1 MTVWILTI
9 ILIGTDMEWQEGKPH
24 PTLDL
29 CKKDGFRVV
38 RDYQL
43 GGIRAKFECEERVL
57 PPDEAQL

>member
-9 ILIGTDMEWQEGKPH
+9 MLIGTTIEFQEGPPNH
-24 PTLDL
+24 TLRACMDE
-29 CKKDGFRVV
+29 GHRVV

-57 PPDEAQL
+57 PPDMEQL